1 MSNPATI
8 ALSRQMALQNQL
20 DIIAN
25 NIANSSTAGF
35 QGQRILFQEFL
46 AETPTGEQ
54 ISYVQDIGSVR
65 DTSAGPIE
73 PTGNPLDISINGEG
87 YFAVENDAGIFY
99 TRNGSFRLDAQ
110 GQLVTPDGSAVL
122 GEGDVPFV
130 FAPGETSISISRDGD
145 VSTENGLI
153 GRLQVVGFEN
163 EQAMT
168 PVGNGLLKTSQ
179 PPLQVPDTGF
189 VQGALETGNVRPV
202 LEITRMIE
210 VLRSYQGASR
220 VVETEDERVKRAIQ
234 SLTRNA

>member
-8 ALSRQMALQNQL
+8 ALSRQMALRNQL
-20 DIIAN
+20 DIVAN

-46 AETPTGEQ
+46 AKTATGER
-54 ISYVQDIGSVR
+54 ISYVQDVGTVR
-65 DTSAGPIE
+65 DTSAGPIAS
-73 PTGNPLDISINGEG
+73 TGNPLDVAINGEG
-87 YFAVENDAGIFY
+87 YFAVENDKGIFY
-99 TRNGSFRLDAQ
+99 TRNGSFRLDAD
-110 GQLVTPDGSAVL
+110 GQLITPDGSAVL

-130 FAPGETSISISRDGD
+130 FVPGETSIDISRDGD
-145 VSTENGLI
+145 ISTENGLI

-168 PVGNGLLKTSQ
+168 PVGNGLLRTNQ
-179 PPLQVPDTGF
+179 APIEVPDTGF
-189 VQGALETGNVRPV
+189 VQGALENANVRPV

-210 VLRSYQGASR
+210 VLRSYQS
-220 VVETEDERVKRAIQ
+220 VSKIVESEDERVKRAIQ